1 MTTHTMFDGRLQ
13 VYRRA
18 DGKTWQCAARVG
30 GERFRESTRE
40 TELARAKDVAEEWYL
55 DLRGRLRNGQI
66 TKREKTF
73 GEAAEDYMRH
83 ARVLAAT
90 VRSPAYVLNM
100 ELRMKA
106 HILPFFGKVGLSEI
120 NRGLVL
126 TYRVKRAEDSIAKTL
141 ARTLGKIDRDEA
153 AALAL
158 EPPPEQAAGIAMQ
171 MDERRAAAKGKP
183 IARSTMNH
191 ELVHIRQVLK
201 HAEGMGWLSHLPNLE
216 MPYKSQ
222 TKRERRAW
230 FSPDEYKQLYTAT
243 SRKAAEGGGRSG
255 WTERYQELHDL
266 VLFMANTGLRP
277 DEALRLEFR
286 DVVVEKDYATKQTI
300 LVIDVRGKT
309 GTGYCKSMPG
319 AVFPFTRIRDRRA
332 QQLLN
337 PPKVWPRRSRS
348 KVPSKHRTLPIAQE
362 PRELRPTDR
371 LFNAFNR
378 DAFNAILKEEGLKF
392 DRDGRVRTLYSLRHT
407 YISMRLMEGANVY
420 QIANNCRTS
429 VQMIEQFYAAHIK
442 DRLDAAAI
450 NVQRPVAA
458 RRASRR
464 ANLHSPDQGGAHAP

>member
-1 MTTHTMFDGRLQ
+1 MFDGRLQ